1 MKSGITQ
8 CSGHCHKVKDKVNF
22 WCRFLVRLQGRGL
35 MYIFVGCVQFCQ
47 RFWLAYI
54 SGIVMIIAG
63 VMCVCVARH
72 AVKKVKAYEA
82 R

>member
-72 AVKKVKAYEA
+72 AVKKVLSL
-82 R
+82 